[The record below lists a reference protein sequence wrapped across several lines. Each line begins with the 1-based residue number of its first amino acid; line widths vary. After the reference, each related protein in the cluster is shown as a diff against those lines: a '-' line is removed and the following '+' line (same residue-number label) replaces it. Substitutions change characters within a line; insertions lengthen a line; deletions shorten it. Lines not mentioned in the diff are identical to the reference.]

1 MWLFKRKPGSDAT
14 NQALKAEEKKN
25 VSFDASILR
34 QNNITRLSIDE
45 RWTKL
50 FVSMK
55 ISPELDKSEKEM
67 GELIKTEAML
77 KNEQENLEPQKR
89 KCMSEIISLTEEA
102 FNNESDEAKKKL
114 EECKNG
120 IENINTR
127 INSVLGDI
135 EDLDGE
141 LKSANLKL
149 LEDSIAYIF
158 KTLKKNKDRSF
169 EIQKELTEIEQKEN
183 ALREELNSISI
194 DWTKYAVDLTN
205 LIGTDEVKRLELQ
218 FGLGENKDEAA
229 DATADEGN

>member
-1 MWLFKRKPGSDAT
+1 MWLFKRKSGSDAT

-55 ISPELDKSEKEM
+55 ISPELDKAEKEM

-218 FGLGENKDEAA
+218 FGLGENEDETA